1 MSFIL
6 INDILFQD
14 LFIYFIGLLITGVI
28 GGLIAGLFGVGG
40 GIVIVPILF
49 WIFTSL
55 NFPNEILMH
64 MAIGSS
70 LATIIPTSISSA
82 RAHYKK
88 GSIDIDIIKKWY
100 PGIFLGAVIG
110 GLSGKYFSVNE
121 LKYLFA
127 IIAFLVALNM
137 FLKEPLK
144 IAKKLPISR
153 LINVSISTFIGFVSS
168 LMGVGAGTLGVPT
181 LVALSVPI
189 HKSIGTAAALGLFIA
204 VPATLG
210 LAFSGFN
217 VPNRPPMSIGYVNLI
232 AFFIMFPLTVFF
244 APVGVKIAHRI
255 NQRLLKMIFG
265 IFLIITSFKML
276 YTILF

>member
-1 MSFIL
+1 M
-6 INDILFQD
+6 INDILYQE
-14 LFIYFIGLLITGVI
+14 LLVYFIGLLITGVI

-82 RAHYKK
+82 RAHYHR
-88 GSIDIDIIKKWY
+88 GSIEIDIIKKWA
-100 PGIFLGAVIG
+100 PGIFLGAIIG

-127 IIAFLVALNM
+127 SIAFLVALNM
-137 FLKEPLK
+137 FFKEPLRLGNNFPK
-144 IAKKLPISR
+144 SR
-153 LINVSISTFIGFVSS
+153 LLNIIMSSLIGLVSS
-168 LMGVGAGTLGVPT
+168 LMGVGAGTLGVPA

-189 HKSIGTAAALGLFIA
+189 HKAIGTAAALGLFIA

-244 APVGVKIAHRI
+244 APIGVKFAHRI
-255 NQRLLKMIFG
+255 NQRLLKIIFG
-265 IFLIITSFKML
+265 IFLIITSVKML
-276 YTILF
+276 SSLIF

>member
-1 MSFIL
+1 M
-6 INDILFQD
+6 INDILYQE
-14 LFIYFIGLLITGVI
+14 LLVYFIGLLITGVI

-82 RAHYKK
+82 RAHYHR
-88 GSIDIDIIKKWY
+88 GSIEIDIIKKWA
-100 PGIFLGAVIG
+100 PGIFLGAIIG

-127 IIAFLVALNM
+127 SIAFLVALNM
-137 FLKEPLK
+137 FFKEPLRLGNNFPK
-144 IAKKLPISR
+144 SR
-153 LINVSISTFIGFVSS
+153 LLNIIMSSLIGLLSS
-168 LMGVGAGTLGVPT
+168 LMGVGAGTLGVPA

-189 HKSIGTAAALGLFIA
+189 HKAIGTAAALGLFIA

-217 VPNRPPMSIGYVNLI
+217 IPNRPPMSIGYVNLI

-244 APVGVKIAHRI
+244 APVGVKLAHRI
-255 NQRLLKMIFG
+255 NQRALKSIFG
-265 IFLIITSFKML
+265 IFLIITSIKML
-276 YTILF
+276 SSIIF